1 MSVGLEHLVDD
12 LRQVLQA
19 QVLWPGND
27 RYERQRLVWNG
38 SIDRRPAVIVRPN
51 GPPDIVDQD
60 TATAVRAAVAHG
72 LPVAIRGGG
81 HNVAGLGT
89 CDNGLL
95 VDLSLLR
102 SVDVDADNR
111 IAVVGGGATWA
122 DVDTATAR
130 HGLATT
136 GGQVSTTGVGG
147 LTLGGG
153 VGWLARRYGLAC
165 DNLRAASLVGAGG
178 VLSAVDADHDPDLF
192 WALRGGGGNFGVV
205 TRLSLALHPV
215 QTVIGGVLLYPLHR
229 GRRMLQTFRDLVP
242 VVPDGF
248 TMGVGYWTPPG
259 GQAQAGVSLCHV
271 GPPAEAVEALAA
283 LRGCGP
289 IYDDVAPV
297 AYPALQQLF
306 DEGSP
311 AGQRNA
317 AKAEFLTDLPDSAID
332 ALVEE
337 GARLPTALSQ
347 ILITHLGGAI
357 ARVPAESTAFG
368 HRGAMYVLNALA
380 LWSDPALDDDLRD
393 WTRRIRERLMP
404 WSTGGVY
411 VNFLEDEGPDR
422 VSEAYAP
429 AVLRRLV
436 DVKTRVDPDNVFR
449 VNQNIR
455 PRGWAP
461 ELA

>member
-1 MSVGLEHLVDD
+1 MSAALGHLADD

-19 QVLWPGND
+19 EVLWPGD
-27 RYERQRLVWNG
+27 DGYERHRLVWNG
-38 SIDRRPAVIVRPN
+38 SIDRHPTVIVRP
-51 GPPDIVDQD
+51 GGTPDIADRD
-60 TATAVRAAVAHG
+60 TAMAVRAAVAGG

-89 CDNGLL
+89 CDQGLL
-95 VDLSLLR
+95 VDLSRLR
-102 SVDVDADNR
+102 SVHVDAHKR
-111 IAVVGGGATWA
+111 IALVGGGATWA
-122 DVDTATAR
+122 DVDAATAR

-153 VGWLARRYGLAC
+153 LGWLARRYGLAC
-165 DNLRAASLVGAGG
+165 DNLRAASLVDASGA
-178 VLSAVDADHDPDLF
+178 VSTVDADQDPDLF

-248 TMGVGYWTPPG
+248 TMSVGYWTPPG
-259 GQAQAGVSLCHV
+259 GEPHAGVALCHV

-289 IYDDVAPV
+289 TYDDVAPV
-297 AYPALQQLF
+297 SYPALQQVF

-317 AKAEFLTDLPDSAID
+317 GKGEFLTALPDAAID

-337 GARLPTALSQ
+337 GAQLPTSLSQ

-368 HRGAMYVLNALA
+368 HRGATYVLNALA
-380 LWSDPALDDDLRD
+380 LWSDPALDDALRD
-393 WTRRIRERLMP
+393 WTRQIRERVLP
-404 WSTGGVY
+404 WSAGGAY
-411 VNFLEDEGPDR
+411 VNFLEDEGADR
-422 VSEAYAP
+422 VSQAYAP
-429 AVLRRLV
+429 AVHSRLV
-436 DVKTRVDPDNVFR
+436 DIKTRVDPQNVFR

-455 PRGWAP
+455 PRAWASG
-461 ELA
+461 